1 MPRAQGF
8 GILPTPDPTI
18 ASCISDEDVALGL
31 KRLSDASNISGGRS
45 LPSPLDETLGGRAE
59 TISSAASDSEKE
71 EEEEDEEEG
80 FEQPSLPIQQP
91 YNKLEGGKAAQQSM
105 SRKHQKIHNV

>member
-18 ASCISDEDVALGL
+18 ASCISDEDVALEL

-45 LPSPLDETLGGRAE
+45 LPSTLDKTLSGRAE
-59 TISSAASDSEKE
+59 ATSSATSDSEKE
-71 EEEEDEEEG
+71 EEEEEEEG
-80 FEQPSLPIQQP
+80 FEQRSLAI
-91 YNKLEGGKAAQQSM
+91 
-105 SRKHQKIHNV
+105 